1 MELGRLSTTT
11 QTDAIVANSEW
22 GYMLTQ
28 TVNARWPSLLLNVG
42 VGYFHTTGYD
52 SRLYVYERG
61 PLYSFSF
68 PAYYGEGLR
77 LHLMSKVN
85 VSRRLSLTAKLGYTR
100 YFDRST
106 IGSGLQQIDG
116 PSQTDLDL
124 QARWKF

>member
-1 MELGRLSTTT
+1 
-11 QTDAIVANSEW
+11 
-22 GYMLTQ
+22 MLTQ

-42 VGYFHTTGYD
+42 GGYFHTMGYD

-77 LHLMSKVN
+77 LHLLAQ
-85 VSRRLSLTAKLGYTR
+85 VSIGRSLSLTAKLGYTR